1 MSEDD
6 AVKMPTVAKTY
17 DTYMHYNFGEIFE

>member
-1 MSEDD
+1 MSEDG
-6 AVKMPTVAKTY
+6 AVKMPTVTKSY